1 MLPPGR
7 ARGNTETRLRA
18 LQLQSKHPLE
28 RGADSLGHLNGKVKT
43 DAPFAGFPSPDRD
56 RGSTEAFCNIGAA
69 HVMRLAPGS
78 HFGKGFA
85 HSELIAYWKNRVNY
99 FLP

>member
-7 ARGNTETRLRA
+7 VRGNIGTNHRA
-18 LQLQSKHPLE
+18 LQSKHPLK

-43 DAPFAGFPSPDRD
+43 DAPFAGFPPPDRD
-56 RGSTEAFCNIGAA
+56 RGDIEAFCNIGAA
-69 HVMRLAPGS
+69 QVMRLAPGS

-85 HSELIAYWKNRVNY
+85 HIELIAYWENHVNY

>member
-7 ARGNTETRLRA
+7 ARGNRETRLRA
-18 LQLQSKHPLE
+18 LQSKHPLE
-28 RGADSLGHLNGKVKT
+28 RGADSLGHLNGEVKR

-56 RGSTEAFCNIGAA
+56 RGNTEAFCNIGAA

-85 HSELIAYWKNRVNY
+85 HSELIAYGENHVNY